1 MKIIFEICITRAQVA
16 YYQSGDRESVRQHM
30 KGQTYVC
37 ADQRGIASRKTLRRK
52 LHGC

>member
-16 YYQSGDRESVRQHM
+16 YYQSGYRGKRSPEYERTDI
-30 KGQTYVC
+30 C
-37 ADQRGIASRKTLRRK
+37 ADQRGIARRKTLRLQ